1 MTHEFIEY
9 PDREMLMFALA
20 DRLASDLGQQL
31 RNCDNIS
38 LCVPGG
44 ATPVPL
50 FETLSGADIEWDR
63 VTVFLGD
70 ERWVPE
76 DHQRSNTAL
85 LRRHLLK
92 DRAGA
97 ATLLPL
103 YTGVDTPEAAAA
115 ERAEALAPHLPISV
129 LLLGMGND
137 MHTASLFPDMP
148 GLEAALA
155 ADTPVIGLSEGV
167 PEPRITLTAPTLNG
181 AICKHILIT
190 GPEKRAA
197 LEAAAGLDPSKA
209 PVRAVL
215 DGATV
220 HWAE

>member
-1 MTHEFIEY
+1 MSHDFIEY
-9 PDREMLMFALA
+9 PDREMLMIALA

-31 RNCDNIS
+31 RNRDAVS
-38 LCVPGG
+38 LCLPGG

-50 FETLSGADIEWDR
+50 FETLSGADLDWGR

-92 DRAGA
+92 DRAAA

-103 YTGVDTPEAAAA
+103 YTGTGTPEAAAA
-115 ERAEALAPHLPISV
+115 DRAEALAPHLPISV

-148 GLEAALA
+148 GLEAALS
-155 ADTPVIGLSEGV
+155 ADTPVMGFSEGV
-167 PEPRITLTAPTLNG
+167 PEPRITLTAPALNG
-181 AICKHILIT
+181 AICKHLLIA
-190 GPEKRAA
+190 GPDKRAA
-197 LEAAAGLDPSKA
+197 FEAAVGLDPFKA

-215 DGATV
+215 DGAIV